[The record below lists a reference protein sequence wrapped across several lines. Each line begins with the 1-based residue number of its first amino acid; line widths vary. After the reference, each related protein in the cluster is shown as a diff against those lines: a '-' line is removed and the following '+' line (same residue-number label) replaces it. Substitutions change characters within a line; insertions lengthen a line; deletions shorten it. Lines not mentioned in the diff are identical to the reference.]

1 MKTSLI
7 ALAVAALS
15 SALLAGCAQPQFT
28 EGAKLAQR
36 VDDKLAPDARI
47 QYDQVVILDRS
58 LQGTKAGKIAV
69 ESQGSRRTPTGTLK
83 VIAQLRNRTDF
94 TQVIEARVSFYDSG
108 YAPVDRASAWNRI
121 VLDANGVGVY
131 EGSSTLTSQVAHYL
145 VEVREAR

>member
-1 MKTSLI
+1 MTKTLSLA
-7 ALAVAALS
+7 ALALA
-15 SALLAGCAQPQFT
+15 ALLAGCAQPQFT

-36 VDDKLAPDARI
+36 VDDKLAPDARM

-58 LQGTKAGKIAV
+58 LQGVKAGKIAV

-94 TQVIEARVSFYDSG
+94 TQAIEARVSFYDSG
-108 YAPVDRASAWNRI
+108 YAPVDKTSAWQRV

-131 EGSSTLTSQVAHYL
+131 EGSSTLAAQVAHYL
-145 VEVREAR
+145 VEIREAR